1 MCVEMKTIHTKS
13 ISFLSKKLSDLVI
26 IKELCLTNHACL
38 TILLLIQYMN
48 TNGRGLEQ
56 IF

>member
-38 TILLLIQYMN
+38 IILLLIQYMN
-48 TNGRGLEQ
+48 SSGRGLEQ